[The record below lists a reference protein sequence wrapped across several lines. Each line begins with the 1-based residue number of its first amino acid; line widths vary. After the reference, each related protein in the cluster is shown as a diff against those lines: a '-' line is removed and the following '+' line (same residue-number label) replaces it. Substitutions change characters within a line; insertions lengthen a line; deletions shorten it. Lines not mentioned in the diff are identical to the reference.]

1 MRRNHLLATL
11 FLAVLLA
18 GRSHGAAI
26 TLQLDPLN
34 GALIGQAG
42 ATVGW
47 GFTLSNSGPD
57 FLLVTETS
65 FEPTPLSAFGFYTD
79 LLTPQITAGPNFLVI
94 GPAPET
100 PSLTESFNAALQ
112 TGIGE
117 FTLAPTAAGQV
128 SGRLVVHYSLFS
140 VSPNDPVFDP
150 DVDTIVADGSVSAAA
165 SINPEPGT
173 LVLFAAAGLILA
185 ATRKGLRLK

>member
-1 MRRNHLLATL
+1 MKRSYILATM

-18 GRSHGAAI
+18 GRGHAAVI
-26 TLQLDPLN
+26 TLQLDPSD
-34 GALIGQAG
+34 GALTGHAGQ
-42 ATVGW
+42 TLGW

-57 FLLVTETS
+57 FLLVTGTS
-65 FEPTPLSAFGFYTD
+65 FEPAPLSAFGFYTD
-79 LLTPQITAGPNFLVI
+79 LLTPQISAGSNLLII

-100 PSLTESFNAALQ
+100 PSLAESFNAALR

-117 FTLAPTAAGQV
+117 FTLAPTAAGAV
-128 SGRLVVHYSLFS
+128 SGRIVVNYSLFS
-140 VSPNDPVFDP
+140 VSPNNPAFDP

-173 LVLFAAAGLILA
+173 LVLFATAGLAFA
-185 ATRKGLRLK
+185 AMRKRLH